1 MSRFSLR
8 RQEGQGLAEYA
19 LILSLIAITVIIVLG
34 ILGGQIG
41 KILSN
46 IGVQI

>member
-34 ILGGQIG
+34 FLGGQIG
-41 KILSN
+41 RILSS
-46 IGVQI
+46 IGAQI